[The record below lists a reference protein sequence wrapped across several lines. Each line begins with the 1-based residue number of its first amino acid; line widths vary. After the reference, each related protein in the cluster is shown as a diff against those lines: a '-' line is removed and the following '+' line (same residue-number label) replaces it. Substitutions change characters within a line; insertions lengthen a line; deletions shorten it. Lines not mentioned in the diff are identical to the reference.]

1 MNCYYNDRRK
11 TMTFSIPA
19 SIAKVFE
26 ERMKAEEIALARACD
41 IANSDEDVHSV
52 EQEFRRHF
60 RRHRGALDRCPRAVN

>member
-19 SIAKVFE
+19 YIAKAFE

-52 EQEFRRHF
+52 EQEFDAISAGIAEPWTAAPAR
-60 RRHRGALDRCPRAVN
+60 